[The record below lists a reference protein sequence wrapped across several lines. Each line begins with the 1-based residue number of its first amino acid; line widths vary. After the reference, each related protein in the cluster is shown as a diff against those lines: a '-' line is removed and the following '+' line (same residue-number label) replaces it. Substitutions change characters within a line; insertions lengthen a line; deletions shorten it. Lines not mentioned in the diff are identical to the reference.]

1 MKKIKKLLAS
11 VFVVAIILSLANI
24 NAFAAMV
31 TQDNLEVTLVTDKG
45 KYAESEPIKATLTVK
60 NNNDTAVTNVDLE
73 TALPDGYKLADKSEN
88 KKTVDSIAAGE
99 SVSLDATLEK
109 DSTPSEPSTDSKSS
123 TNPVSGGN
131 SGTTT
136 GGTCIIDC
144 INSSFLYSV
153 CL

>member
-60 NNNDTAVTNVDLE
+60 NNNDTAVSNVDLE
-73 TALPDGYKLADKSEN
+73 TEIPEGYKLADKTEN
-88 KKTVDSIAAGE
+88 KKTVESIAAGE
-99 SVSLDATLEK
+99 SVSVVIAEQHQVAQLQVAVLSRRDRK
-109 DSTPSEPSTDSKSS
+109 
-123 TNPVSGGN
+123 
-131 SGTTT
+131 
-136 GGTCIIDC
+136 
-144 INSSFLYSV
+144 F
-153 CL
+153 